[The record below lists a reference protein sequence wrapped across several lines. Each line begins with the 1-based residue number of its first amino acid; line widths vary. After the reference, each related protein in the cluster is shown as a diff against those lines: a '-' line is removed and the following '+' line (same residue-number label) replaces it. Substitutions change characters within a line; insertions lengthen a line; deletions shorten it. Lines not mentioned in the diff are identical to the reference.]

1 MAPQLLL
8 AALLTSPLAEADK
21 LSPLPEPDSLTTP
34 RVGLAQAAPAD
45 KRPWYR
51 PRHLVLQTG
60 GGIGMVAAGVGYG
73 LGKDRNE
80 LDLLIGYVPSKYAG
94 STLTVG
100 TAKYTYS
107 PFVLPLS
114 ERWQI
119 RPLTVGGY
127 LSYTHGVINDGERG
141 QYSKGY
147 YWFSTDTRVGPV
159 LGSRLAYQRR
169 TPSGQARNIA
179 FYYELGSND
188 LYILSYV
195 QNRKG
200 LSVGDNLTLSLGL
213 KADF

>member
-8 AALLTSPLAEADK
+8 AAALAGPMTEPDTLAR
-21 LSPLPEPDSLTTP
+21 PATPDSLITRST
-34 RVGLAQAAPAD
+34 GLEPLD
-45 KRPWYR
+45 KKPWYR
-51 PRHLVLQTG
+51 PRHVVLQTG
-60 GGIGMVAAGVGYG
+60 GGIGMVAAGVGYS
-73 LGKDRNE
+73 LGKDKNE
-80 LDLLIGYVPSKYAG
+80 LDILVGYVPTKYAG
-94 STLTVG
+94 SSLTIA

-107 PFVLPLS
+107 PFVLPVG

-127 LSYTHGVINDGERG
+127 LSYTHGTVNDEEKG
-141 QYSKGY
+141 QYAKGY

-159 LGSRLAYQRR
+159 LGSRLAYRRR
-169 TPSGQARNIA
+169 TPAGQPRNVA

-195 QNRKG
+195 QNRKA
-200 LSVGDNLTLSLGL
+200 LSVGDILTLSLGL